1 MTLTPD
7 VVQVKP
13 LDDYCLETVFEN
25 GERRWFDM
33 KPFLSYP
40 AFSALTEQNLFM
52 KASVAYGTVV
62 WSDEIDLSPDT
73 LYLRGRPLE

>member
-1 MTLTPD
+1 MTPD
-7 VVQVKP
+7 VIEVKP
-13 LDDYCLETVFEN
+13 LPDYCLEAMFEN

-33 KPFLSYP
+33 TPLLSYP

-52 KASVAYGTVV
+52 KAYVAYGTVV

-73 LYLRGRPLE
+73 LYLRGRPFL